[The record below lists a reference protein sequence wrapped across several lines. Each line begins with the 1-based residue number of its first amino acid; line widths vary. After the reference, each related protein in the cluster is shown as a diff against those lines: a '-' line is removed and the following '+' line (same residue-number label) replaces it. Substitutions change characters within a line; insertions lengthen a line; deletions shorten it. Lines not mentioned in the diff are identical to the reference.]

1 MSAKPPAWDSEHH
14 GIEGPARGSA
24 APSSFPGHLR
34 PAMTMADLDLETIYW
49 LSEDLREG
57 FALFDPEDRLVV
69 ANAEYLRLHDTVADI
84 LRPGLTFEEMIRAMV
99 RRGAVCDAT
108 GHEEAFIAARLQQH
122 RTPTGPVLRR
132 LADGRAYIIKETR
145 LRDGAVVSRENDVTE
160 LVAAKEALRE
170 SEERFKTLAAI
181 ASDWFWETDAQHRL
195 TSMTESQPLVVGT
208 VQGILGRTRWDIV
221 GGDPVN
227 DPHWGKHKA
236 DMDAHRPFKDFQYS
250 FVPPTGMSTHFRVS
264 GSAVFNKAG
273 LAIGYRTTPNDDGG
287 RRHFSVNGV
296 PVFDRLGR
304 FTGYRGTSR
313 EITNEILTERRA
325 AVAHQR
331 LLDAIEAM
339 PESVLLCDAED
350 RIVLCNSATYT
361 RLPWCKTL
369 LEPGMKFEDVLRDIA
384 FTGAVGTARGREES
398 WIRETLQRH
407 RQAEGRRRYRR
418 TDGRWVEIT
427 ERKTADGGTM
437 VIRADITEEKQAEL
451 EREAALTQAREE
463 SRAKST
469 FMANVTHE
477 LRTPTST
484 IARSVER
491 LLDGPD
497 ATAMTPAQKEAVLAI
512 GEAAAQTLR
521 LADDVL
527 HIARIQARKLSLT
540 PADIDIAVLLRECCS
555 EAAEAGCGISQEISS
570 DLGLVHADAEAMRWL
585 LRTLID
591 NARRAEPAGG
601 QVRMTARVAAG
612 KIEIAVHD
620 DGAAIGEADIDILMR
635 PFDSTAAEAASARV
649 KGAGLGMAL
658 ASALAGEVG
667 GILSITRPPEGGTQ
681 VVLHLPRALPA

>member
-1 MSAKPPAWDSEHH
+1 MSAKPPALDSERH
-14 GIEGPARGSA
+14 GIEGPTRGSA
-24 APSSFPGHLR
+24 AESSFPGHLR

-84 LRPGLTFEEMIRAMV
+84 LRPGLTFEDMIRAMV

-108 GHEEAFIAARLQQH
+108 GQEEAFIAARLQQH

-145 LRDGAVVSRENDVTE
+145 LRDGAVISRENDVTE

-195 TSMTESQPLVVGT
+195 TAMTESQPLVAGT
-208 VQGILGRTRWDIV
+208 LQGILGRTRWDIV

-236 DMDAHRPFKDFQYS
+236 DMEAHRPFKDFQYS
-250 FVPPTGMSTHFRVS
+250 FAPPTGMSSHFRVS

-273 LAIGYRTTPNDDGG
+273 PAIGYRTTPNDDGG

-369 LEPGMKFEDVLRDIA
+369 PSPHEVRRMSCAILRY
-384 FTGAVGTARGREES
+384 GRGRS
-398 WIRETLQRH
+398 ARRERPGSAKPPRH
-407 RQAEGRRRYRR
+407 RLADGRRRYRAP
-418 TDGRWVEIT
+418 TGAAEIT

-437 VIRADITEEKQAEL
+437 VIAPISRRKKAEPSARPPSPRRARK
-451 EREAALTQAREE
+451 AAP
-463 SRAKST
+463 ST
-469 FMANVTHE
+469 FWQ
-477 LRTPTST
+477 TSRMSCGRRP
-484 IARSVER
+484 AQRSV
-491 LLDGPD
+491 
-497 ATAMTPAQKEAVLAI
+497 
-512 GEAAAQTLR
+512 
-521 LADDVL
+521 
-527 HIARIQARKLSLT
+527 
-540 PADIDIAVLLRECCS
+540 
-555 EAAEAGCGISQEISS
+555 
-570 DLGLVHADAEAMRWL
+570 
-585 LRTLID
+585 
-591 NARRAEPAGG
+591 
-601 QVRMTARVAAG
+601 
-612 KIEIAVHD
+612 
-620 DGAAIGEADIDILMR
+620 GAC
-635 PFDSTAAEAASARV
+635 
-649 KGAGLGMAL
+649 
-658 ASALAGEVG
+658 
-667 GILSITRPPEGGTQ
+667 
-681 VVLHLPRALPA
+681 